1 MTIAGYYMIITE
13 SNLIGPF
20 RGSNNLGTIEE
31 EIQKF
36 PKHCFFERLVL
47 CLCY

>member
-13 SNLIGPF
+13 NNLIGPF
-20 RGSNNLGTIEE
+20 SDPNNLGTIEG

-36 PKHCFFERLVL
+36 PKHCFLKG
-47 CLCY
+47 

>member
-13 SNLIGPF
+13 NNLIGPF
-20 RGSNNLGTIEE
+20 RGSSNLGTIEG

-36 PKHCFFERLVL
+36 PKHCFLKG
-47 CLCY
+47 